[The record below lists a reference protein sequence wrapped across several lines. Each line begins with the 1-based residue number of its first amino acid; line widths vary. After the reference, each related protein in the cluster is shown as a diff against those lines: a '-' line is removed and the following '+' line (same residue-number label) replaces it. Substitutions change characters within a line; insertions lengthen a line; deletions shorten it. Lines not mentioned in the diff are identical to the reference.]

1 MKHKSFKREADVSD
15 EWMAAYVQGLL
26 LPQDKEKIEQLMAG
40 DDRLREEVRAL
51 MDICRE
57 QETGG
62 LQPPPDGFSQTVKD
76 RVRQCL
82 RPGVLHVVAVIAE
95 GVLRTVRTTGELLVG
110 PHIAMEHTL
119 RNGKKSAMH
128 TSVFQKKFAE
138 LLVRGELT
146 VGEHNR
152 STLVVTLQPGQT
164 WPDSKR
170 LRVTLKDEEG
180 ELGSQDYTGEGVVF
194 EDILPGKYDVIISED
209 HTQRAGIALCLENVS
224 WPT

>member
-1 MKHKSFKREADVSD
+1 
-15 EWMAAYVQGLL
+15 
-26 LPQDKEKIEQLMAG
+26 
-40 DDRLREEVRAL
+40 
-51 MDICRE
+51 
-57 QETGG
+57 
-62 LQPPPDGFSQTVKD
+62 
-76 RVRQCL
+76 
-82 RPGVLHVVAVIAE
+82 
-95 GVLRTVRTTGELLVG
+95 
-110 PHIAMEHTL
+110 MEHTL